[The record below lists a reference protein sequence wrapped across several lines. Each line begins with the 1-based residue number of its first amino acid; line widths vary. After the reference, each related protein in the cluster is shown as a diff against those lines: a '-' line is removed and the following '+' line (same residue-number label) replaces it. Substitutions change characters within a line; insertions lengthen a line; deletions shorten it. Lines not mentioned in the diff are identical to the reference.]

1 MLTDALVEAVLTR
14 ARHKKPSQKEVQ
26 DLTFSLVNSMLT
38 TEQYVDRRWPGV
50 KIVIPEGMTVRELI
64 VGRPSWDE
72 ALPESVVAIDVN
84 LAEADLLDPRN
95 HALGPWRWLGIY
107 HLLSGLAKALHGD
120 LDPQTWNEAMET
132 VASLAGLIKPAY
144 KKLTEVQ
151 IALMAVAHDAE
162 GDGMPWE
169 DWLDQVNDYLNGWQR
184 NTIEMPKLRHE
195 VADFREKGFVAYDDG
210 ARLRLPTSLIVV
222 SIKRLQEI
230 IKTVR
235 P

>member
-1 MLTDALVEAVLTR
+1 
-14 ARHKKPSQKEVQ
+14 
-26 DLTFSLVNSMLT
+26 
-38 TEQYVDRRWPGV
+38 
-50 KIVIPEGMTVRELI
+50 
-64 VGRPSWDE
+64 
-72 ALPESVVAIDVN
+72 
-84 LAEADLLDPRN
+84 
-95 HALGPWRWLGIY
+95 
-107 HLLSGLAKALHGD
+107 
-120 LDPQTWNEAMET
+120 
-132 VASLAGLIKPAY
+132 
-144 KKLTEVQ
+144 
-151 IALMAVAHDAE
+151 
-162 GDGMPWE
+162 MPWE